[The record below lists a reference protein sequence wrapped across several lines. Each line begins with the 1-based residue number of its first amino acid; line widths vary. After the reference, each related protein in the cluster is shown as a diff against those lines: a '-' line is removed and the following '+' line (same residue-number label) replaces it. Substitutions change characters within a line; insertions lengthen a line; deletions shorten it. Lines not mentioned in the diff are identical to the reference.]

1 MSVSAESVHVFC
13 LFKNNPADLRT
24 PRYDTGLHDLSIKTN
39 KKKFRLCDA
48 SSQIRNMHLDL
59 FLFDSELLQVRP
71 VCLSEAAG
79 CRRESC
85 VI

>member
-1 MSVSAESVHVFC
+1 MSVSAESVHVFVY
-13 LFKNNPADLRT
+13 LKIIPQT
-24 PRYDTGLHDLSIKTN
+24 SGLHVTTQASMIYLLKPKKKGK

-71 VCLSEAAG
+71 VCLSEG
-79 CRRESC
+79 CRLQA
-85 VI
+85 